1 MRIIRPKKP
10 GGPEVLV
17 VSEEPTPEP
26 GPRELRVKV
35 EAVGVNAV
43 DGARRQGKGAR
54 EDAGPFTLGF
64 EGAGTVEAVA
74 DDVTEIKVGQR
85 VCWSF
90 APSGCYATH
99 AILRVRHAIPVPDYI
114 DSKTAAASIYYG
126 LFAHAVTT
134 DMWPVKQGTTM
145 LIFGVSNGLGHAILQ
160 AAKIAGAEVWGVSN
174 EMGKNNQLFA
184 TRIDHVLAPKDAI
197 VADVRRMT
205 NDRGVEIA
213 IDALGGNIRPC
224 AGATSRRG
232 LVAMCGQV
240 GPTRIEMGFLAQ
252 RGSLFV
258 PRPALRDY
266 TAAREVLLGRTRDLW
281 EWIREKKFVVP
292 VEGSFPLAA
301 ARLAHER
308 LSKGFMSKML
318 LLP

>member
-1 MRIIRPKKP
+1 MRIIRPKKH
-10 GGPEVLV
+10 GGPDVLV

-26 GPRELRVKV
+26 GPREVRVKV

-43 DGARRQGKGAR
+43 DGVRRLGKAAR
-54 EDAGPFTLGF
+54 EETGPFTLGF
-64 EGAGTVEAVA
+64 EGAGVVDAVA
-74 DDVTEIKVGQR
+74 DDVTDIKVGQR

-90 APSGCYATH
+90 APTGCYATH
-99 AILRVRHAIPVPDYI
+99 TMLRVRHVIPVPDYI
-114 DSKTAAASIYYG
+114 DSKTAAAAIYFG
-126 LFAHAVTT
+126 LFAHATT
-134 DMWPVKQGTTM
+134 VDVAPLARGKTV
-145 LIFGVSNGLGHAILQ
+145 LIFGVSNGLGHALLQ
-160 AAKIAGAEVWGVSN
+160 AAKIAGAEVWGVAN

-184 TRIDHVLAPKDAI
+184 TRIDHVLTSKDPV

-205 NDRGVEIA
+205 ADRGVDVS
-213 IDALGGNIRPC
+213 IDALGGNVRPC
-224 AGATSRRG
+224 AGATTRRG

-258 PRPALRDY
+258 TRPALRDY
-266 TAAREVLLGRTRDLW
+266 TPTREALLERARVLW
-281 EWIREKKFVVP
+281 EWIREKKFVMP
-292 VEGSFPLAA
+292 VEQSFPLAA

-308 LSKGFMSKML
+308 LAKGFQGKML